1 MNRRQVL
8 RAAVLLPT
16 TLAAACGRRE
26 AGPAPIA
33 TISVS
38 SPGQAQSTET
48 SGAAKT
54 QAKPT
59 FIEFYAEW

>member
-1 MNRRQVL
+1 LVL
-8 RAAVLLPT
+8 SSS
-16 TLAAACGRRE
+16 LAAACSSN
-26 AGPAPIA
+26 ASGPQPIA

-38 SPGQAQSTET
+38 ENAVAQSAEDN
-48 SGAAKT
+48 GASKG